1 MYRGSKFVKQID
13 FMQLPTKAIIT
24 LAGTGTRFLPAT
36 KAQPKE
42 MLPIIEKP
50 IVQYC
55 VDELLA
61 SGVKDFIMVTRKGGH
76 SIEDHFD
83 DNFELEYQL
92 EEAGKMDRLKTI
104 QDISKSGNFIFMRQK
119 AHMPYGNGTPLL
131 AAKDLVT
138 DAPFFYLFGDDI
150 TLSETPVCQQ
160 LIDVYKQNPDVGAV
174 IAVQQMPDDVLYRY
188 GVVKLKED
196 SKNEYEGIVEK
207 PEPGEAPSNLAA
219 FGRYLLSPKIL
230 PIIEKLETG
239 KDGELWLVDAV
250 NELAKTEK
258 ILVHEIEGRWFTTGD
273 PLNYLKATTEFALQ
287 REDLHDDYLLY
298 LQERL
303 AQEK

>member
-1 MYRGSKFVKQID
+1 
-13 FMQLPTKAIIT
+13 MQLPTKAIIT

-55 VDELLA
+55 VEELVD
-61 SGVKDFIMVTRKGGH
+61 SGVTDIIMVTRKGGH
-76 SIEDHFD
+76 AIEDHFD

-92 EEAGKMDRLKTI
+92 EQTGKIDRLETVRS
-104 QDISKSGNFIFMRQK
+104 ISKAANFIYMRQK

-150 TLSETPVCQQ
+150 TLSDTPVCQQ
-160 LIDVYKQNPDVGAV
+160 LIDVYTANPDVAGV
-174 IAVQQMPDDVLYRY
+174 IAVQKMPDDVLNRY
-188 GVVKLKED
+188 GIVKIKEGTE
-196 SKNEYEGIVEK
+196 NVYEGIVEK
-207 PEPGEAPSNLAA
+207 PGPGEAPSNLAE
-219 FGRYLLSPKIL
+219 FGRFLLSPKIL
-230 PIIEKLETG
+230 PIIETLKTG
-239 KDGELWLVDAV
+239 KDNELWLVDAV

-258 ILVHEIEGRWFTTGD
+258 ILIHEIEGQWLTTGD
-273 PLNYLKATTEFALQ
+273 PLNYLKATTEFALD
-287 REDLHDDYLLY
+287 RDDLRDDYVQY
-298 LQERL
+298 LRERL
-303 AQEK
+303 SQEK